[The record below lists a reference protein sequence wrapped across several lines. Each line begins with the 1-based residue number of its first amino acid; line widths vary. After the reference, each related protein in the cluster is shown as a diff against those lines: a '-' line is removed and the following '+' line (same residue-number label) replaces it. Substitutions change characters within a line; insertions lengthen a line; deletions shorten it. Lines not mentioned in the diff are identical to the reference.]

1 MGESILDDMEAA
13 RPVIY
18 LLSAGADPT
27 DSIEQLSKRKRQTVQ
42 CVSMGEGQEPV
53 ALNAITMAM
62 ANGSWVLLQNCH
74 LGLGFMDGMED
85 LLAKIRDNCNPK
97 FRLFITS
104 EPHPK
109 FPIGLLHLSLK
120 VTNEPPAGLR
130 AGLLRSYTVMVDQE
144 KLERID
150 NAQYRSLIFGLC
162 FLHSVVQERRKFGAL
177 GWCIPYEYN
186 NSDLSAGLTFLEK
199 HMYAGAISWPTLQY
213 MVSEVTY
220 GGKITDN
227 LDRRL
232 FNSYCEQW
240 IGPPTLTPAFSFN
253 PDTPVSKIPGDFV
266 YSIPQAREMHEF
278 KSFISGFP
286 EVDSPGVSGMHP
298 NADITFRA
306 KEVGGLLQTIMETQ
320 PKQSAAAGGMSREDV
335 VLQKAAELVER
346 LPEDYVE
353 DAFKERIVVY
363 MGGLDVPLNIFLF
376 QEIQRFQM
384 VIALVRKMLTVLQQ
398 AIRGEVVMTPQLQD
412 ALNAVFDARV
422 PDSWL
427 HNAGG
432 DEISWMSPTLGLWFA
447 GLGSREEQLRGW
459 LDHRRP
465 YSFWLTG
472 FFNPQGF
479 LTATKQ
485 EVTRQH
491 VAGGETWSLDDV
503 VYHTAVTEFTKASQV
518 RQSPKEGVFVH
529 GLFLDAAGWDAGEGT
544 LVESEPKVLYAAL
557 PILWVTGVTK
567 ATAKSRSGDYGPYGG
582 YECPCYKYPN
592 RGDRYLVFYVT
603 LPSRD
608 HRPRHW
614 ALRGAALL
622 CSKE

>member
-1 MGESILDDMEAA
+1 
-13 RPVIY
+13 
-18 LLSAGADPT
+18 
-27 DSIEQLSKRKRQTVQ
+27 
-42 CVSMGEGQEPV
+42 
-53 ALNAITMAM
+53 
-62 ANGSWVLLQNCH
+62 
-74 LGLGFMDGMED
+74 
-85 LLAKIRDNCNPK
+85 
-97 FRLFITS
+97 
-104 EPHPK
+104 
-109 FPIGLLHLSLK
+109 
-120 VTNEPPAGLR
+120 
-130 AGLLRSYTVMVDQE
+130 
-144 KLERID
+144 
-150 NAQYRSLIFGLC
+150 
-162 FLHSVVQERRKFGAL
+162 
-177 GWCIPYEYN
+177 
-186 NSDLSAGLTFLEK
+186 
-199 HMYAGAISWPTLQY
+199 

-240 IGPPTLTPAFSFN
+240 VGPPTLTPAFSFN

-266 YSIPQAREMHEF
+266 YSIPQARDLKEF
-278 KSFISGFP
+278 KEFISGFP
-286 EVDSPGVSGMHP
+286 EIDSPEVSGMHP
-298 NADITFRA
+298 NADLTFRT
-306 KEVGGLLQTIMETQ
+306 KEVTGLLSTILETQ

-335 VLQKAAELVER
+335 VLQKAAELVDK
-346 LPEDYVE
+346 LPVDYVE
-353 DAFKERIVVY
+353 DAYKERIVVY

-384 VIALVRKMLTVLQQ
+384 VVGLVRHMLVVLQQ
-398 AIRGEVVMTPQLQD
+398 AIRGEVVMTPELVQ
-412 ALNAVFDARV
+412 ALNAIYDARV
-422 PDSWL
+422 PPTWL

-432 DEISWMSPTLGLWFA
+432 DEISWMSPTLGLWF
-447 GLGSREEQLRGW
+447 GILTQREEQYRSW
-459 LDHRRP
+459 LDNRRP

-485 EVTRQH
+485 EVTRKH
-491 VAGGETWSLDDV
+491 VQEGETWALDDV
-503 VYHTAVTEFTKASQV
+503 VYHTEVTEFVKASQV

-529 GLFLDAAGWDAGEGT
+529 GLFLDAAGWDMGEGT